1 LDFAIAEARKY
12 GIKLVLS
19 LVNNYENLGG
29 KKQYV
34 EWARSQGQSINSEDD
49 FFTNPVAK
57 GFYKNHIK
65 VNDFF
70 FLFCFPY
77 YFISVIVVD
86 GTSFNQIKWV
96 LCGSR

>member
-1 LDFAIAEARKY
+1 MDFAIAEARKY

-19 LVNNYENLGG
+19 LVNNYENMGG

-65 VNDFF
+65 VNYFF
-70 FLFCFPY
+70 IPFFSLMLSLL
-77 YFISVIVVD
+77 IEQAS
-86 GTSFNQIKWV
+86 TK
-96 LCGSR
+96 